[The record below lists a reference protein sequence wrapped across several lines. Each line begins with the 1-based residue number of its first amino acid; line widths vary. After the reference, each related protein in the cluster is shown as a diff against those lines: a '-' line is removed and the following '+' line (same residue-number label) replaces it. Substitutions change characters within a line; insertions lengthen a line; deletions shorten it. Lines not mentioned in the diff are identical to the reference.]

1 MKNKTLEIFTSNGHI
16 FIKHEGD
23 NGTLLFLDLQTGTV
37 RDCFSYYGLHGTMP
51 CYHDKITDM
60 EGNNL
65 LDETSVSYLQ
75 LDAIGNFNTEK
86 ANYIFVITIS
96 EIISY
101 GIRFIL

>member
-1 MKNKTLEIFTSNGHI
+1 MNNKTLEIFTGNGHI

-37 RDCFSYYGLHGTMP
+37 RDCFSHYGLFGTMP
-51 CYHDKITDM
+51 CYPDKITDM

-65 LDETSVSYLQ
+65 LDETSVLYLQ

-86 ANYIFVITIS
+86 KQIIF
-96 EIISY
+96 
-101 GIRFIL
+101 L